1 MHGMFITPAKL
12 LQKLLPGIGVVPYP
26 KFLKERKQQRKK
38 ICGTGLGNGLSMQ
51 KGKCYRRL

>member
-1 MHGMFITPAKL
+1 MHGMFITPAKI

-26 KFLKERKQQRKK
+26 KFLKERKQQRKE

-51 KGKCYRRL
+51 KGKRY